1 MRLMEKISVLV
12 VEDNPLD
19 TVLIKEN
26 LGDIPEKRY
35 TVDDAATLAE
45 AMQKIT
51 AGRFDVILLDLGLPD
66 SKGFDTVR
74 TVVSRFPQSTII
86 VLTGLKDEQLALQ
99 AVRHGAQDYLEKN
112 QISPVLLRRSISYA
126 VERKKAEM
134 EKENL
139 LADLTEALER
149 IEQLQG
155 ILPIC
160 AACKRIR
167 NSEGGW
173 EQIEV
178 YLKKHA
184 NTVFSHG
191 ICPNCLTELYPDM
204 NFDDLTKN
212 RGKK

>member
-1 MRLMEKISVLV
+1 MEKISVLI

-19 TVLIKEN
+19 TLLIKEN
-26 LGDIPEKRY
+26 LDDIPEKY
-35 TVDDAATLAE
+35 YSVKDVTTLAE
-45 AMQKIT
+45 AMRKIT
-51 AGRFDVILLDLGLPD
+51 AGRFDVILLDLSLPD

-99 AVRHGAQDYLEKN
+99 AVRYGAQDYLEKN
-112 QISPVLLRRSISYA
+112 QISPALLHRSISYA
-126 VERKKAEM
+126 VERKKAALER
-134 EKENL
+134 ENL

-160 AACKRIR
+160 AACKKIR

-184 NTVFSHG
+184 NTSFSHG
-191 ICPNCLTELYPDM
+191 ICPNCLTELYPDIH
-204 NFDDLTKN
+204 FDDLTK
-212 RGKK
+212 K

>member
-1 MRLMEKISVLV
+1 MEKISVLI

-19 TVLIKEN
+19 TLLIKEN
-26 LGDIPEKRY
+26 LDDIPEKY
-35 TVDDAATLAE
+35 YSVKDATTLAE
-45 AMQKIT
+45 AMRKIT
-51 AGRFDVILLDLGLPD
+51 AGRFDVILLDLSLPD

-99 AVRHGAQDYLEKN
+99 AVRYGAQDYLEKN
-112 QISPVLLRRSISYA
+112 QISPALLHRSISYA
-126 VERKKAEM
+126 VERKKAALER
-134 EKENL
+134 ENL

-160 AACKRIR
+160 AACKKIR

-184 NTVFSHG
+184 NTSFSHG
-191 ICPNCLTELYPDM
+191 ICPNCLTELYPDIH
-204 NFDDLTKN
+204 FDDLTK
-212 RGKK
+212 K